1 MIGQVARPAAQD
13 QPNGAYELVTGSG
26 PTWQGHLGCAT
37 VEPEGGSLAGERILV
52 VDDEPTVREVVQHYL
67 EREGYRVQAAEDGP
81 AALAAFTANVPDL
94 IVLDL
99 MLPGVD
105 GLEVCRQVRAKAS
118 TPIIMLTAK
127 GHESDRIVGL
137 ELGADDYVVKPFSP
151 RELVARVRSVLRRT
165 LAGDG
170 RGPSPPPLRA
180 GDVQVD
186 PATREV
192 TVADR
197 PVTLTVREFDL
208 LAFLVAHP
216 RQVFSRGQLLRQVWE
231 YSWLGD
237 TSTVT
242 VHVRRLRAK
251 VEDDPSNPIRLQTV
265 YGVGYRFVPV
275 EP

>member
-1 MIGQVARPAAQD
+1 V
-13 QPNGAYELVTGSG
+13 
-26 PTWQGHLGCAT
+26 
-37 VEPEGGSLAGERILV
+37 AGEWILV
-52 VDDEPTVREVVQHYL
+52 VDDEPTVREVVQQYL

-81 AALAAFTANVPDL
+81 AALAAFGAHVPDL

-105 GLEVCRQVRAKAS
+105 GLEVCRQVRAKGS

-165 LAGDG
+165 LAGDA
-170 RGPSPPPLRA
+170 RSPQPIRS

-186 PATREV
+186 PVTREV
-192 TVADR
+192 TVADQ

-208 LAFLVAHP
+208 LAFLVSHP

-231 YSWLGD
+231 YTWFGD

-242 VHVRRLRAK
+242 VHMRRLRAK
-251 VEDDPSNPIRLQTV
+251 VEDDPSKPQRLQTV

>member
-1 MIGQVARPAAQD
+1 V
-13 QPNGAYELVTGSG
+13 
-26 PTWQGHLGCAT
+26 
-37 VEPEGGSLAGERILV
+37 AGERVLV

-67 EREGYRVQAAEDGP
+67 EREGYRVQVASDGPGALAVLAAE
-81 AALAAFTANVPDL
+81 TPDL

-105 GLEVCRQVRAKAS
+105 GLDVCRQVRATGA

-165 LAGDG
+165 RSGDG
-170 RGPSPPPLRA
+170 QPPSPLRA
-180 GDVQVD
+180 GDMVVD

-192 TVADR
+192 RVAGR
-197 PVTLTVREFDL
+197 PVSLTVREFDL
-208 LAFLVAHP
+208 LAFLVGHP

-231 YSWLGD
+231 YTWLGD

-242 VHVRRLRAK
+242 VHIRRLRAK
-251 VEDDPSNPIRLQTV
+251 VEDDPSNPVRLQTV

>member
-1 MIGQVARPAAQD
+1 
-13 QPNGAYELVTGSG
+13 
-26 PTWQGHLGCAT
+26 
-37 VEPEGGSLAGERILV
+37 LAGERVLV

-67 EREGYRVQAAEDGP
+67 EREGYRVQVADDGP
-81 AALAAFTANVPDL
+81 GALAALDAEAPDL

-105 GLEVCRQVRAKAS
+105 GLDVCRQVRAKGA

-165 LAGDG
+165 LVGDG
-170 RGPSPPPLRA
+170 RSPSPPPLRS
-180 GDVQVD
+180 GDVRVD
-186 PATREV
+186 PVTREV

-208 LAFLVAHP
+208 LAFLVSHP

-231 YSWLGD
+231 YTWLGD

-242 VHVRRLRAK
+242 VHMRRLRSK
-251 VEDDPSNPIRLQTV
+251 VEDDPSNPLRLQTV

>member
-1 MIGQVARPAAQD
+1 V
-13 QPNGAYELVTGSG
+13 
-26 PTWQGHLGCAT
+26 
-37 VEPEGGSLAGERILV
+37 AGERVLV
-52 VDDEPTVREVVQHYL
+52 VDDEPTVREVVQQYL
-67 EREGYRVQAAEDGP
+67 EREGYRVQVATDGP
-81 AALAAFTANVPDL
+81 GALAALAAEAPDL
-94 IVLDL
+94 VVLDL

-105 GLEVCRQVRAKAS
+105 GLDVCRQVRAKGS

-151 RELVARVRSVLRRT
+151 RELVARVRSVLRRS

-170 RGPSPPPLRA
+170 QRAAPLRS
-180 GDVQVD
+180 GDVTVD
-186 PATREV
+186 LATREV
-192 TVADR
+192 TVAGR
-197 PVTLTVREFDL
+197 PVSLTVREFDL
-208 LAFLVAHP
+208 LAFLVDHP

-231 YSWLGD
+231 YTWLGD

-242 VHVRRLRAK
+242 VHMRRLRSK
-251 VEDDPSNPIRLQTV
+251 VEDDASNPLRLQTV

>member
-1 MIGQVARPAAQD
+1 MAR
-13 QPNGAYELVTGSG
+13 
-26 PTWQGHLGCAT
+26 
-37 VEPEGGSLAGERILV
+37 ERVLV

-67 EREGYRVQAAEDGP
+67 EREGYRVHVATDGP
-81 AALAAFTANVPDL
+81 GALAALAAETPDL

-105 GLEVCRQVRAKAS
+105 GLDVCRQVRATGA

-165 LAGDG
+165 RSGDG
-170 RGPSPPPLRA
+170 QPPSPLRA
-180 GDVQVD
+180 GDMVVD

-192 TVADR
+192 SVAGR
-197 PVTLTVREFDL
+197 PVSLTVREFDL
-208 LAFLVAHP
+208 LAFLVGHP
-216 RQVFSRGQLLRQVWE
+216 RQVFTRGQLLRQVWE
-231 YSWLGD
+231 YTWLGD

-242 VHVRRLRAK
+242 VHIRRLRAK
-251 VEDDPSNPIRLQTV
+251 VEDDPSNPMRLQTV
-265 YGVGYRFVPV
+265 YGVGYRFLPV

>member
-1 MIGQVARPAAQD
+1 
-13 QPNGAYELVTGSG
+13 
-26 PTWQGHLGCAT
+26 
-37 VEPEGGSLAGERILV
+37 LAGEQVLV

-67 EREGYRVQAAEDGP
+67 EREGYRVQVAADGP
-81 AALAAFTANVPDL
+81 GALALVDAGPPDL
-94 IVLDL
+94 VVLDL

-105 GLEVCRQVRAKAS
+105 GLDVCRQVRSMGA

-151 RELVARVRSVLRRT
+151 RELVARVRSVLRRSGS
-165 LAGDG
+165 GDG
-170 RGPSPPPLRA
+170 RRAAPLRT
-180 GDVQVD
+180 GDLVVD
-186 PATREV
+186 PVTREV
-192 TVADR
+192 TVAGR
-197 PVTLTVREFDL
+197 PVSLTVREFDL
-208 LAFLVAHP
+208 LAFLAAHP

-231 YSWLGD
+231 YTWLGD

-242 VHVRRLRAK
+242 VHMRRLRSK
-251 VEDDPSNPIRLQTV
+251 VEDDPSSPQRLQTV

>member
-1 MIGQVARPAAQD
+1 
-13 QPNGAYELVTGSG
+13 
-26 PTWQGHLGCAT
+26 
-37 VEPEGGSLAGERILV
+37 
-52 VDDEPTVREVVQHYL
+52 
-67 EREGYRVQAAEDGP
+67 
-81 AALAAFTANVPDL
+81 
-94 IVLDL
+94 
-99 MLPGVD
+99 
-105 GLEVCRQVRAKAS
+105 VCRQVRAKDS

-151 RELVARVRSVLRRT
+151 RELVARVRSVLRRA

-170 RGPSPPPLRA
+170 ARTSPLRA
-180 GDVQVD
+180 GDVRID
-186 PATREV
+186 PVTREV
-192 TVADR
+192 TVAGR

-251 VEDDPSNPIRLQTV
+251 VEDDPSNPRRVQTV

>member
-1 MIGQVARPAAQD
+1 V
-13 QPNGAYELVTGSG
+13 
-26 PTWQGHLGCAT
+26 
-37 VEPEGGSLAGERILV
+37 AGEQVLV

-67 EREGYRVQAAEDGP
+67 KREGYRVQVAADGP
-81 AALAAFTANVPDL
+81 AALAALDAGPPDL

-99 MLPGVD
+99 MLPGTD
-105 GLEVCRQVRAKAS
+105 GLDVCRQVRARGA

-127 GHESDRIVGL
+127 GHESDRVVGL

-151 RELVARVRSVLRRT
+151 RELVARVRSVLRRAGT
-165 LAGDG
+165 GDG
-170 RGPSPPPLRA
+170 QRTPPLRA
-180 GDVQVD
+180 GDVTVD

-192 TVADR
+192 TVAGR
-197 PVTLTVREFDL
+197 PVSLTVREFDL

-231 YSWLGD
+231 YTWLGD

-242 VHVRRLRAK
+242 VHMRRLRSK
-251 VEDDPSNPIRLQTV
+251 VEDDPSSPQRLQTV
-265 YGVGYRFVPV
+265 YGVGYRFVPL

>member
-1 MIGQVARPAAQD
+1 V
-13 QPNGAYELVTGSG
+13 
-26 PTWQGHLGCAT
+26 
-37 VEPEGGSLAGERILV
+37 AGEWVLV
-52 VDDEPTVREVVQHYL
+52 VDDEPTVREVVQQYL

-81 AALAAFTANVPDL
+81 AALAAFCAHVPDL

-105 GLEVCRQVRAKAS
+105 GLEVCRQVRAKGS

-165 LAGDG
+165 LAGDA
-170 RGPSPPPLRA
+170 RSPQPIRS

-186 PATREV
+186 PVTREV
-192 TVADR
+192 TVADQ

-208 LAFLVAHP
+208 LAFLVSHP

-231 YSWLGD
+231 YTWFGD

-242 VHVRRLRAK
+242 VHMRRLRAK
-251 VEDDPSNPIRLQTV
+251 VEDDPSKPQRLQTV

>member
-1 MIGQVARPAAQD
+1 V
-13 QPNGAYELVTGSG
+13 
-26 PTWQGHLGCAT
+26 
-37 VEPEGGSLAGERILV
+37 LV

-67 EREGYRVQAAEDGP
+67 EREGYDVRVAEDGHGAL
-81 AALAAFTANVPDL
+81 AALAADTPDL

-105 GLEVCRQVRAKAS
+105 GLDVCRQVRAEGA

-127 GHESDRIVGL
+127 GHETDRIVGL

-151 RELVARVRSVLRRT
+151 RELVARVRSVLRRS
-165 LAGDG
+165 ASGEG
-170 RGPSPPPLRA
+170 QRPAPLRA
-180 GDVQVD
+180 GDVVVD

-192 TVADR
+192 TVAGR
-197 PVTLTVREFDL
+197 PVSLTVREFDL
-208 LAFLVAHP
+208 LAFLVHHP
-216 RQVFSRGQLLRQVWE
+216 RQVFTRSQLLRQVWE
-231 YSWLGD
+231 YTWLGD

-242 VHVRRLRAK
+242 VHMRRLRAK
-251 VEDDPSNPIRLQTV
+251 VEDDPSNPLRLQTV

>member
-1 MIGQVARPAAQD
+1 M
-13 QPNGAYELVTGSG
+13 
-26 PTWQGHLGCAT
+26 
-37 VEPEGGSLAGERILV
+37 AGERILV

-81 AALAAFTANVPDL
+81 AALAAFSADVPDL

-105 GLEVCRQVRAKAS
+105 GLEVCRQVRAKDS

-127 GHESDRIVGL
+127 GPRVGPDRRA
-137 ELGADDYVVKPFSP
+137 GAGC
-151 RELVARVRSVLRRT
+151 RRLRRQAVQPPR
-165 LAGDG
+165 AGRPRPQRPAPDPG
-170 RGPSPPPLRA
+170 RRRPALRRRCRA
-180 GDVQVD
+180 GDVTVD

-192 TVADR
+192 TVAGR
-197 PVTLTVREFDL
+197 PVSLTVREFDL

-242 VHVRRLRAK
+242 VHMRRLRSK
-251 VEDDPSNPIRLQTV
+251 VEDDPSNPQRLQTV

>member
-1 MIGQVARPAAQD
+1 V
-13 QPNGAYELVTGSG
+13 
-26 PTWQGHLGCAT
+26 
-37 VEPEGGSLAGERILV
+37 AGERILV

-67 EREGYRVQAAEDGP
+67 EREGYRVQAAEDGQ
-81 AALAAFTANVPDL
+81 AALAAFGADAPDL

-105 GLEVCRQVRAKAS
+105 GIEVCRQVRAKAS

-165 LAGDG
+165 LVGDG
-170 RGPSPPPLRA
+170 RGPTPPLRA

-192 TVADR
+192 TVAGR

-231 YSWLGD
+231 YRWLGD

-251 VEDDPSNPIRLQTV
+251 VEDDPSNPVRLQTV

>member
-1 MIGQVARPAAQD
+1 M
-13 QPNGAYELVTGSG
+13 
-26 PTWQGHLGCAT
+26 
-37 VEPEGGSLAGERILV
+37 AGERILV

-67 EREGYRVQAAEDGP
+67 EREGYRVQAVKDGP
-81 AALAAFTANVPDL
+81 TALAAFSANVPDL

-105 GLEVCRQVRAKAS
+105 GLEVCRQIRAKDS

-137 ELGADDYVVKPFSP
+137 ELGADDYVIKPFSP
-151 RELVARVRSVLRRT
+151 RELVARVRSVLRRAG
-165 LAGDG
+165 AGDG
-170 RGPSPPPLRA
+170 QRTVPLRA
-180 GDVQVD
+180 GDVTVD

-192 TVADR
+192 TVAGR
-197 PVTLTVREFDL
+197 PVSLTVREFDL
-208 LAFLVAHP
+208 LAFLVSHP

-251 VEDDPSNPIRLQTV
+251 VEDDPSNPRRLQTV

>member
-1 MIGQVARPAAQD
+1 MAR
-13 QPNGAYELVTGSG
+13 
-26 PTWQGHLGCAT
+26 
-37 VEPEGGSLAGERILV
+37 ERVLV

-67 EREGYRVQAAEDGP
+67 EREGYRVHVATDGP
-81 AALAAFTANVPDL
+81 GALAALAAETPDL

-105 GLEVCRQVRAKAS
+105 GLDVCRQVRATGA

-165 LAGDG
+165 RSGDG
-170 RGPSPPPLRA
+170 QPPSPLRA
-180 GDVQVD
+180 GDMVVD

-192 TVADR
+192 SVAGR
-197 PVTLTVREFDL
+197 PVSLTVREFDL
-208 LAFLVAHP
+208 LAFLVGHP
-216 RQVFSRGQLLRQVWE
+216 RQVFTRGQLLRQVWE
-231 YSWLGD
+231 YTWLGD

-242 VHVRRLRAK
+242 VHIRRLRAK
-251 VEDDPSNPIRLQTV
+251 VEDDPSNPVRLQTV
-265 YGVGYRFVPV
+265 YGVGYRFLPV

>member
-1 MIGQVARPAAQD
+1 V
-13 QPNGAYELVTGSG
+13 
-26 PTWQGHLGCAT
+26 
-37 VEPEGGSLAGERILV
+37 AGERILV

-81 AALAAFTANVPDL
+81 TALATFRADGPDL

-105 GLEVCRQVRAKAS
+105 GLEVCRQVRAKDS

-127 GHESDRIVGL
+127 GHEADRIVGL

-170 RGPSPPPLRA
+170 PGPAPPPLRA

-186 PATREV
+186 PVTREV

-197 PVTLTVREFDL
+197 PVSLTVREFDL

-216 RQVFSRGQLLRQVWE
+216 RHVFSRGQLLRQVWE

-251 VEDDPSNPIRLQTV
+251 VEDDPSNPRRLQTV
-265 YGVGYRFVPV
+265 YGVGYRFVPA